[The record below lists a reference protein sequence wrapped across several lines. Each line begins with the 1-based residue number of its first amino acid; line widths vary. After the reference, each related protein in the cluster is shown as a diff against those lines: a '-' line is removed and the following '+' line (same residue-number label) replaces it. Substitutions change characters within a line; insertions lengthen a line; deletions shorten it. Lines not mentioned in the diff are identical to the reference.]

1 MFISVIP
8 ALKMPAGHDFFD
20 YQLLDG
26 TAHIG
31 DLMLVP
37 FRNRMI
43 PALVAKISP
52 TSQFADKAI
61 ALSKPDKI
69 LKLPE
74 PIVDYCLQAAHE
86 LFVSP
91 ATLLNAW
98 LRIVPKRLN
107 LTDEPH
113 TPTYKSHR
121 PANAKKV
128 EERYLINRY
137 IGPGSILDTAQQEQA
152 NGRVLILTPWQSR
165 VDYLQKKLGCQGFHA
180 QTAAGAAWKAW
191 TGFLQEPHGMLVT
204 TRLGAWL
211 GICADVVIVDEPEN
225 DDYKQDELT
234 PRYDARRLVEIATQH
249 NPALR
254 VISIGS
260 TPKLVRETNHVPAAQ
275 IDVDLKI
282 EPLVPGSRSNVE
294 SITAKTI
301 NAITQALENHRP
313 VRVLHAVGGAR
324 GRIRCA
330 DCGWTMTCAKCGYGM
345 TNATTQSQ
353 CRRCGHKESL
363 PLSCPQ
369 CNGSDL
375 AKSMVGSELLQKQLA
390 KAFNNADIKVLDISE
405 WQLQNLPPQSLVVVT
420 NLNFIGGYTEDI
432 RRKERLVIA
441 FRRLAAQASL
451 SKCELIVQGPES
463 LVNECPTWLTDTGLQ
478 KAWSKELADRTQFGY
493 PPVRLLAKLIVMSD
507 LAKVDPITVR
517 LQETLSPISWEVRGP
532 YPVENRPNTRESRV
546 IYNLLPPIDL
556 KREQIIPILTPFSS
570 LGILDLDPIAFFS

>member
-1 MFISVIP
+1 
-8 ALKMPAGHDFFD
+8 MPAGHDFFD

-61 ALSKPDKI
+61 ALPKPDKI

-74 PIVDYCLQAAHE
+74 PIADYCLQAAHE

-98 LRIVPKRLN
+98 LRTVPKRLS
-107 LTDEPH
+107 LTEEPH
-113 TPTYKSHR
+113 TPTYSSHR
-121 PANAKKV
+121 PANAKQV
-128 EERYLINRY
+128 DERYLINRY
-137 IGPGSILDTAQQEQA
+137 TGPGSILDTAQQEQA

-234 PRYDARRLVEIATQH
+234 PRYDARRLIELATQL

-254 VISIGS
+254 VISIGT
-260 TPKLVRETNHVPAAQ
+260 TPKLGREPSQAPSLPIEVK
-275 IDVDLKI
+275 LKI

-301 NAITQALENHRP
+301 NTITQALEDHQP
-313 VRVLHAVGGAR
+313 IRVLHAVGGAR

-330 DCGWTMTCAKCGYGM
+330 DCGWTMACAKCGYGM
-345 TNATTQSQ
+345 TNDTTQAL

-369 CNGSDL
+369 CKGSDL
-375 AKSMVGSELLQKQLA
+375 AKSMVGSELLQKQLD
-390 KAFNNADIKVLDISE
+390 KAFSNADIKVLDISE

-451 SKCELIVQGPES
+451 SKCELIVQGPEG
-463 LVNECPTWLTDTGLQ
+463 LVNECPTWLTDVGLQ
-478 KAWSKELADRTQFGY
+478 KAWSKELADRKQFGY
-493 PPVRLLAKLIVMSD
+493 PPVRLLIKLIVMSEMD
-507 LAKVDPITVR
+507 AVDPITIQ
-517 LQETLSPISWEVRGP
+517 LQTVLSPTGWEVRGP

-546 IYNLLPPIDL
+546 IYHLIPPSDL
-556 KREQIIPILTPFSS
+556 KRAQIIPILTSFSS